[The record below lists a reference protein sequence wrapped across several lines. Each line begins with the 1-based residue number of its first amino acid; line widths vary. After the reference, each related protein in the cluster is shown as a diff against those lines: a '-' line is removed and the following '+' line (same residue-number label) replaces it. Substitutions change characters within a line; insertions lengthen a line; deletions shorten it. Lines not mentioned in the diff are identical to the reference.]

1 MMNRRNFLKKIAQVT
16 AATSFVAA
24 DAKAF
29 GLYTTSFWKK
39 RSSGSTTLTISAS
52 SINPNISTL
61 ATAAGWNGTSPLIVN
76 ITAPLINT
84 LQVTS
89 SFPGGITINISAST
103 RVGGVIGGN
112 AMTVTVPVSINNLGI
127 ISGGGGYGGGGQGT
141 WSDYTLPASGS
152 TRSWGSGG
160 AGGSGEGFTNG
171 STLSISSATG
181 GGAGDYQSMGSGW
194 AQGGSGGSGGTW
206 GQAGT
211 SGSFGSWSGVQ
222 GGEWTPATSGGSA
235 GLYLSGNSNVT
246 WIATGTRLGGVS

>member
-1 MMNRRNFLKKIAQVT
+1 MAQIT

-24 DAKAF
+24 DANAF
-29 GLYTTSFWKK
+29 GLFTTSFWKK
-39 RSSGSTTLTISAS
+39 RSNGGTTTLTISTNS
-52 SINPNISTL
+52 MNPNLSTL

-76 ITAPLINT
+76 ITASLINT
-84 LQVTS
+84 LQVTA

-103 RVGGVIGGN
+103 RVGGVIGSN

-152 TRSWGSGG
+152 TRSWGGGG
-160 AGGSGEGFTNG
+160 AGGSGQGFASAG
-171 STLSISSATG
+171 SLVISAATG
-181 GGAGDYQSMGSGW
+181 GTAGDYQSMGSGW
-194 AQGGSGGSGGTW
+194 AQGGSGGAGGNW

-211 SGSFGSWSGVQ
+211 GGSFGSWSGVQ
-222 GGEWTPATSGGSA
+222 GGEWTPASGGGAA